1 MSVSTTSAERGPSL
15 RTFTGRTIWP
25 SDPRPEE
32 LHAVDL
38 AHHLS
43 LICRFCGFI
52 PTKHAVGQHCLHTE
66 SFITVDIWRGPTLIH
81 EVGEAFSGFGDVAG
95 PIKKIPEV
103 AALIKKREGWIETA
117 ASERFGVPIGF
128 ASHPIVKAADKL
140 AEARKILGPD
150 KRLCVEQM
158 VVLETD
164 PARAREAARKTL
176 AFYFTLPNYLNNW
189 LRMGFTEADFAN
201 GGSDSLIDDTVAWG
215 DEAAIVRRIEQHW
228 EAGADHVC
236 IQPLSSTPDGKAA
249 SPSGYDEKLLAS
261 LARLNR

>member
-81 EVGEAFSGFGDVAG
+81 EVGEASG
-95 PIKKIPEV
+95 
-103 AALIKKREGWIETA
+103 T
-117 ASERFGVPIGF
+117 S
-128 ASHPIVKAADKL
+128 
-140 AEARKILGPD
+140 
-150 KRLCVEQM
+150 
-158 VVLETD
+158 
-164 PARAREAARKTL
+164 RAR
-176 AFYFTLPNYLNNW
+176 
-189 LRMGFTEADFAN
+189 
-201 GGSDSLIDDTVAWG
+201 S
-215 DEAAIVRRIEQHW
+215 RR
-228 EAGADHVC
+228 
-236 IQPLSSTPDGKAA
+236 
-249 SPSGYDEKLLAS
+249 SP
-261 LARLNR
+261 RWPR

>member
-1 MSVSTTSAERGPSL
+1 MSVSTTSADRGPSL

-95 PIKKIPEV
+95 PIKKIPDV
-103 AALIKKREGWIETA
+103 AALIKKREGWVETA
-117 ASERFGVPIGF
+117 ASERFGVPLGF
-128 ASHPIVKAADKL
+128 ASHPIVKAADHL
-140 AEARKILGPD
+140 AEHCEDREGRGLPEHPSIVGVPPIVLLDDLTAERRFLERFWELFRTDRDIPD
-150 KRLCVEQM
+150 VE
-158 VVLETD
+158 
-164 PARAREAARKTL
+164 
-176 AFYFTLPNYLNNW
+176 
-189 LRMGFTEADFAN
+189 
-201 GGSDSLIDDTVAWG
+201 
-215 DEAAIVRRIEQHW
+215 RRIEQI
-228 EAGADHVC
+228 ET
-236 IQPLSSTPDGKAA
+236 IQRAA
-249 SPSGYDEKLLAS
+249 RRGRRIHRAMSRTLRG
-261 LARLNR
+261 R